1 MITEKQSYNR
11 SLIVGILLSASFVTL
26 LNQTLII
33 IAIPPIMSDFQINAS
48 QAQWLTTAFMLTNG
62 ILIPVTAFFIDRF
75 SNKNLLVI
83 ALSIFSLGTLIGA
96 IAPNFSVLLLAR
108 IVQAVGA
115 GIMMP
120 LMQTVILTLFP
131 PEKRGSAM
139 GMVGLVTG
147 FAPAIGPTLSGWL
160 IDQFSWRSLF
170 YTVLPVSVMV
180 LLLAIILMK
189 NVTEQKTV
197 KIDILSV
204 IFSSFGWGGLL
215 YGFSIAGT
223 TGWMSSPVIGTLII
237 GAIAL
242 ILFIIRQLRLK
253 QPMLEFR
260 VFNSPIFSITTI
272 LSVLVFA
279 IMVGSQTLLPI
290 YAQDIVRFTALES
303 GLMLLPGA
311 IIMGF
316 MSPITGKIFD
326 KFGGRGLSIIGFSLI
341 TMSLIFY
348 ANLSLHT
355 SIVWIASVFSIMMIG
370 VSMIM
375 MPLMTAG
382 INDLPSH
389 LISHGTAMNGTLRMV
404 GGSIGT
410 AILVSVMSNASL
422 NTSVQQSKQAAM
434 NGIQNA
440 FIVATIVGALGL
452 FLSFR
457 LKGKKYLPDRG
468 HKKMVGE

>member
-1 MITEKQSYNR
+1 MISGKQSYNR
-11 SLIVGILLSASFVTL
+11 NLIIGILLSASFVTI
-26 LNQTLII
+26 LNQTLIV

-48 QAQWLTTAFMLTNG
+48 QAQWLTTAFMLMNG
-62 ILIPVTAFFIDRF
+62 ILIPVTAVLIEKFP
-75 SNKNLLVI
+75 SKNLLII

-96 IAPNFSVLLLAR
+96 IAPNFFVLLLAR
-108 IVQAVGA
+108 IVQAAGA

-170 YTVLPVSVMV
+170 YTVLPVTVIV
-180 LLLAIILMK
+180 LLLAIFLMK
-189 NVTEQKTV
+189 NVTEQKQV
-197 KIDILSV
+197 NIDVLSV

-223 TGWMSSPVIGTLII
+223 TGWMSLSVIGTLTI
-237 GAIAL
+237 GVVAL
-242 ILFIIRQLRLK
+242 ILFIVRQLRLDR
-253 QPMLEFR
+253 PVLEFR
-260 VFNSPIFSITTI
+260 VFNSPIFTVTTI
-272 LSVLVFA
+272 LSVIVFA
-279 IMVGSQTLLPI
+279 IMVGTQTLLPI
-290 YAQDIVRFTALES
+290 YAQGVAGFTALES

-311 IIMGF
+311 LIMGF

-326 KFGGRGLSIIGFSLI
+326 NFGGRGLSIIGFTFITISLI
-341 TMSLIFY
+341 LY
-348 ANLSLHT
+348 ANLSLET
-355 SIVWIASVFSIMMIG
+355 SILWIATIFFIMMIG

-382 INDLPSH
+382 INDLPPH
-389 LISHGTAMNGTLRMV
+389 LIPHGTAMNNTFRVV

-410 AILVSVMSNASL
+410 AILISVMSNASS
-422 NTSVQQSKQAAM
+422 NTSVQQPVQAAM
-434 NGIQNA
+434 NGIQQA
-440 FIVATIVGALGL
+440 FTVATLVAVIGVL
-452 FLSFR
+452 LSFR
-457 LKGKKYLPDRG
+457 IKRKRISNR
-468 HKKMVGE
+468 

>member
-1 MITEKQSYNR
+1 MISKKQSYNR

-33 IAIPPIMSDFQINAS
+33 IAIPPIMSDFQINAG

-62 ILIPVTAFFIDRF
+62 ILVPVTAFFIDRF

-223 TGWMSSPVIGTLII
+223 SGWVSFPVIGTLIV
-237 GAIAL
+237 GGVAL
-242 ILFIIRQLRLK
+242 FLFIIRQFRLK

-290 YAQDIVRFTALES
+290 YSQNIVRYTALES

-326 KFGGRGLSIIGFSLI
+326 KFGGRGLSIIGFSSI

-348 ANLSLHT
+348 ANLSIDT
-355 SIVWIASVFSIMMIG
+355 SIMWIASVFSIMMIG

-410 AILVSVMSNASL
+410 ALLISVMSNATL
-422 NTSVQQSKQAAM
+422 NTSGQQYEQAAM
-434 NGIQNA
+434 NGIQDA

-457 LKGKKYLPDRG
+457 LKSKKYRPDRG
-468 HKKMVGE
+468 NKKLVRE